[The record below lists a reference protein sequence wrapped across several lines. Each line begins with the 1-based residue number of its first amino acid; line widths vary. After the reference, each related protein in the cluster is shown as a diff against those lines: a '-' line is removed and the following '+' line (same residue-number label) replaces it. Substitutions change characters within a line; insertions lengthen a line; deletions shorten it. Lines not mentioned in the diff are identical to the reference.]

1 MSVSVTA
8 PTTEVVGFY
17 GFSTNAL
24 PPQCNF
30 FITIPLSLFH
40 FYGICYYTIWLFNNI
55 NGIVLNGIH
64 PTTEVVGFLPV
75 RIVTLP
81 CHHRIICIHA
91 PVSGILFNRFNTFPS
106 STPVGGTI
114 PSSLAISS
122 VLWQSHLCSYFEDR
136 HNPHG
141 YI

>member
-1 MSVSVTA
+1 MIRVRA

-40 FYGICYYTIWLFNNI
+40 FYGIYYYIIWLFNNI

-64 PTTEVVGFLPV
+64 PTTKVVGSLP
-75 RIVTLP
+75 
-81 CHHRIICIHA
+81 A
-91 PVSGILFNRFNTFPS
+91 
-106 STPVGGTI
+106 
-114 PSSLAISS
+114 
-122 VLWQSHLCSYFEDR
+122 
-136 HNPHG
+136 
-141 YI
+141 

>member
-1 MSVSVTA
+1 MIFHRRRRGRVTTRQGLDATAGVRRARRIVTA

-40 FYGICYYTIWLFNNI
+40 FYGIYYYIIWLFNNI

-64 PTTEVVGFLPV
+64 PTTKVVGSLPV
-75 RIVTLP
+75 
-81 CHHRIICIHA
+81 
-91 PVSGILFNRFNTFPS
+91 
-106 STPVGGTI
+106 
-114 PSSLAISS
+114 
-122 VLWQSHLCSYFEDR
+122 
-136 HNPHG
+136 
-141 YI
+141 